1 LLKRFGGGFGERADQ
16 FAGAPPYRLAVR
28 RDGSLLIHENE
39 RLYLYSPAGEPLSRL
54 EGIVGFAADKQGR
67 IWCQGDAPR
76 TPSEE
81 VRRVEMP
88 AALAEGSSAPN
99 VSWYLFGADRWNSF
113 FWAREWHHKEAQT
126 LITEVARTRADGS
139 LSWCVQLNGQ
149 GGVLRDLIPKSQ
161 VQWLTV
167 DEAGRL
173 YVLGWTFRGIKRAVG
188 LYRVSVST

>member
-1 LLKRFGGGFGERADQ
+1 
-16 FAGAPPYRLAVR
+16 
-28 RDGSLLIHENE
+28 
-39 RLYLYSPAGEPLSRL
+39 
-54 EGIVGFAADKQGR
+54 
-67 IWCQGDAPR
+67 
-76 TPSEE
+76 
-81 VRRVEMP
+81 MP

>member
-1 LLKRFGGGFGERADQ
+1 
-16 FAGAPPYRLAVR
+16 
-28 RDGSLLIHENE
+28 
-39 RLYLYSPAGEPLSRL
+39 
-54 EGIVGFAADKQGR
+54 
-67 IWCQGDAPR
+67 
-76 TPSEE
+76 
-81 VRRVEMP
+81 MP

-99 VSWYLFGADRWNSF
+99 MSWYLFGADHWSSF
-113 FWAREWHHKEAQT
+113 YWERTWYIKEAQT

-139 LSWCVQLNGQ
+139 LSWYVQLNGQ